1 VTPPGGNLGA
11 VRVVGLRG
19 AICCSEDTASE
30 VEAKTQR
37 LVKEMLARNE
47 VADDDLVSIFVTA
60 TADLTSTYPAAAV
73 RALGYA
79 DVPLLGAQEISVEG
93 GLPRCIRVL
102 IHCYSPR
109 RRADVQ
115 HVYLEEART
124 LRADLPE

>member
-1 VTPPGGNLGA
+1 M
-11 VRVVGLRG
+11 RVVGLRG
-19 AICCSEDTASE
+19 AITCTEDTAAE

-37 LVKEMLARNE
+37 LVTEMLARNE
-47 VADDDLVSIFVTA
+47 VANDDLVSVIVTT

-73 RALGYA
+73 RALGYG
-79 DVPLLGAQEISVEG
+79 DVPLLGAQEADVEG
-93 GLPRCIRVL
+93 GLPRCVRVL

-109 RRADVQ
+109 SRAEVQ

>member
-1 VTPPGGNLGA
+1 VATLRSNLAA

-19 AICCSEDTASE
+19 AITCAEDTAE
-30 VEAKTQR
+30 EIEAKTQR

-47 VADDDLVSIFVTA
+47 VAHDDLVSIILTA
-60 TADLTSTYPAAAV
+60 TDDLTAAYPASAV
-73 RALGYA
+73 RALGFD
-79 DVPLLGAQEISVEG
+79 DVPLLGARELAVDG

-109 RRADVQ
+109 SRADVQ
-115 HVYLEEART
+115 HVYLEDART